1 MGTTSVI
8 PVVADAGPLIHLQE
22 IDALQFLASFDPLY
36 VPEQVWEETV
46 GHGRVHTD
54 NLRALSSLRRV
65 TVSHDECDHFVATNA
80 LHHLHLGE
88 RACLA
93 LCARDGINTLL
104 TDDLAV
110 RDAAKQLGVQPVGS
124 LGVIIRAFHMHNI
137 EHGEAE
143 TLLRRLQMTSSLF
156 VTDTIV
162 EMAIERLRSDDS
174 RDYDST

>member
-8 PVVADAGPLIHLQE
+8 PVVADAGPLIHLEE
-22 IDALQFLASFDPLY
+22 IDALQFLVSFVPLY
-36 VPEQVWEETV
+36 VPEQVWGETV
-46 GHGRVHTD
+46 GYGRV
-54 NLRALSSLRRV
+54 RAESLQAMPGLRRV
-65 TVSHDECDHFVATNA
+65 TVSNDECDRFVTTNA
-80 LHHLHLGE
+80 LQHLHVSE

-93 LCARDGINTLL
+93 LCTRGGINTLL

-137 EHGEAE
+137 ERVEAE

-156 VTDTIV
+156 VTDAIV
-162 EMAIERLRSDDS
+162 ELAIERLCLGNSLSDDS
-174 RDYDST
+174 I